1 MCVNIL
7 IFTWTK
13 WDESWHIWGAG
24 GGLIIGCMFCLQVE
38 GPIVGAG
45 EGEGA
50 VADPDLQVRG
60 GDGHSVP
67 EKKGM
72 EPFEKKN
79 FRPQFGL
86 KLRRGGGGARA
97 PPLDPPLRE
106 CYNRQFTVANRS
118 PTIANNIRGR
128 GRLS

>member
-7 IFTWTK
+7 IFAWTK

-50 VADPDLQVRG
+50 VADPDLHIRG
-60 GDGHSVP
+60 GGGHPVP
-67 EKKGM
+67 EKKVGGGGHS
-72 EPFEKKN
+72 FKKN
-79 FRPQFGL
+79 FL
-86 KLRRGGGGARA
+86 ALLWSKNKGGGGC
-97 PPLDPPLRE
+97 PDPTPGSTTWGIL
-106 CYNRQFTVANRS
+106 
-118 PTIANNIRGR
+118 
-128 GRLS
+128 

>member
-7 IFTWTK
+7 IFAWTK

-50 VADPDLQVRG
+50 VADPDLHIRG
-60 GDGHSVP
+60 GGGHPVP
-67 EKKGM
+67 EKKV
-72 EPFEKKN
+72 
-79 FRPQFGL
+79 
-86 KLRRGGGGARA
+86 GGGA
-97 PPLDPPLRE
+97 
-106 CYNRQFTVANRS
+106 QFQKKFFG
-118 PTIANNIRGR
+118 PT
-128 GRLS
+128 LV